1 MKKSIFIAIIILTI
15 LLTSCYQ
22 DEMFPPIG
30 KSAYISISNNSET
43 VVYWQLRKT
52 TEEPLVFN
60 RMGIGGRVVF
70 ETELDS
76 TLILTFAGLSEDEIK
91 IVGET
96 IVFTQTTTEIHSKNI
111 TLDNRQ
117 KTASFTGDSSG
128 VVCDIH

>member
-70 ETELDS
+70 ETELDN
-76 TLILTFAGLSEDEIK
+76 TFILTFAGLSEDEIE

-96 IVFTQTTTEIHSKNI
+96 IVFTQTTTEIHSENI

-117 KTASFTGDSSG
+117 KTASFMGDSSG

>member
-60 RMGIGGRVVF
+60 RMGIGGRTVF

-76 TLILTFAGLSEDEIK
+76 TFILTFAGLSEDEIE

-96 IVFTQTTTEIHSKNI
+96 VVFTQTTTEIHSENI